1 MSSTRPG
8 PLSQTSSPF
17 TRASAACLIDVWN
30 QGQES
35 FDGVVRVSGADPDKT
50 YRVWFLQPDRKL
62 GTIAEL
68 KYDGK
73 HPGPIEVRLQ
83 PTASVHGK
91 IGGSMPQSCQIYAS
105 MLLTKDHKKLSERE
119 MFDEDL
125 VEFYANIVGER
136 YMSTLNDHPK
146 ENGEFTLDT
155 LVPARASM

>member
-1 MSSTRPG
+1 M
-8 PLSQTSSPF
+8 
-17 TRASAACLIDVWN
+17 
-30 QGQES
+30 
-35 FDGVVRVSGADPDKT
+35 RVSGADPDKT

-91 IGGSMPQSCQIYAS
+91 IGGSMPQSCQSYAS

-155 LVPARASM
+155 LVPGELLCDGWRGRGPHAHVAAFDLKPGENRDLGTLVLKERKP